1 MATEE
6 EIRAEGRVGK
16 EQEVLLYNIA
26 LRQDELGREPTNV
39 LWDKIKDDPMYTE
52 LFDRELLTYQ
62 VYDHGGEGV
71 PKVASL
77 IVTLKGMR
85 ADRSLLALTDSL
97 RFYSSNANVATV
109 SKDGK
114 VKAVRKGSCTIYAL
128 ANNGVRASMNVTVK

>member
-6 EIRAEGRVGK
+6 EIRAEGRVSE

-39 LWDKIKDDPMYTE
+39 MWDKIKDDPKYTE

-62 VYDHGGEGV
+62 LYDHGKPGV
-71 PKVASL
+71 PVVASL

-85 ADRSLLALTDSL
+85 
-97 RFYSSNANVATV
+97 Y
-109 SKDGK
+109 
-114 VKAVRKGSCTIYAL
+114 CIIYGNEIEPMRPYDTA
-128 ANNGVRASMNVTVK
+128 GRRRV

>member
-6 EIRAEGRVGK
+6 EIKAEPRLSD
-16 EQEVLLYNIA
+16 EQEVILYNIT

-62 VYDHGGEGV
+62 LYDHGRPGV
-71 PKVASL
+71 PVVASL

-85 ADRSLLALTDSL
+85 YCIIYGNEIEPMRPYDTAGRRRS
-97 RFYSSNANVATV
+97 
-109 SKDGK
+109 
-114 VKAVRKGSCTIYAL
+114 
-128 ANNGVRASMNVTVK
+128 

>member
-39 LWDKIKDDPMYTE
+39 LWYKIKDDPMYTE

-62 VYDHGGEGV
+62 LYDHGRPGV
-71 PKVASL
+71 PVVASL

-85 ADRSLLALTDSL
+85 
-97 RFYSSNANVATV
+97 Y
-109 SKDGK
+109 
-114 VKAVRKGSCTIYAL
+114 CIIYGNEIEPMRPYDTAGRRR
-128 ANNGVRASMNVTVK
+128 N